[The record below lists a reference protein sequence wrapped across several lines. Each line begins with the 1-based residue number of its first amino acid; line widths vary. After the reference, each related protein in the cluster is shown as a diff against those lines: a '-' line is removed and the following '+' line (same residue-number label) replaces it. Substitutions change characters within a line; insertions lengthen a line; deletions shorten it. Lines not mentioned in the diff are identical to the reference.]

1 MRYAGE
7 YILAPSR
14 KDSSLLARLLRLGAA
29 SLGALLL
36 GAVLTGGLDVRAQ
49 QDAGPDRATDTILA
63 RKTLS
68 DAFCDKMDL
77 IEKAARSRAR
87 IPDAARDAADTI
99 SVLLLAFP
107 HLFPPTSNRW
117 TPDGNVDPVAE
128 TLASPEIW
136 SDFPGFY
143 RRAKDASRI
152 AFTLSRA
159 PTDEEF
165 RTLTMDL
172 RVACDSCHALYLEE
186 P

>member
-1 MRYAGE
+1 MRYADRH
-7 YILAPSR
+7 ILPQHER
-14 KDSSLLARLLRLGAA
+14 TGSLLARFLRLGAA
-29 SLGALLL
+29 ALGALLL
-36 GAVLTGGLDVRAQ
+36 GAVLTGGLNVRARE
-49 QDAGPDRATDTILA
+49 DAGPDQATDAILA

-68 DAFCDKMDL
+68 DTFCDKMDL

-87 IPDAARDAADTI
+87 IPGAAREAADTI